1 MNRKSC
7 IIYNLVKLGVYI
19 VLGILIFIFREFFVE
34 HLKYFI
40 GGLMILYAFEENLF
54 IIIYHIHHILHQ
66 DKVYLG
72 FIELLLGIVL
82 LCVNISFEGVCV
94 IWATWSILR
103 EAYEIK
109 EIACEIKTIPPKILS
124 GIESIVVI
132 VFSILLIANPTE
144 HHAMVHLYLLIVEL
158 VVAPLTPLLDELLT
172 RKK

>member
-19 VLGILIFIFREFFVE
+19 VLAILVFIFREFFVD

-54 IIIYHIHHILHQ
+54 IPILHQ

-72 FIELLLGIVL
+72 FIEILLGIVL
-82 LCVNISFEGVCV
+82 LVINISFEGVCV

-103 EAYEIK
+103 ESYEIK
-109 EIACEIKTIPPKILS
+109 EIACELKTIPPKILS